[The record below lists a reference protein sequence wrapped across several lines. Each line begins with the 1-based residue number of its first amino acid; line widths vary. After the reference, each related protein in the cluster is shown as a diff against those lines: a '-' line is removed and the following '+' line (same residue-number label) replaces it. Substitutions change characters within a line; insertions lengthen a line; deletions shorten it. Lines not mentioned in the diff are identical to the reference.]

1 MAWLSVFRL
10 APGDNLHRH
19 NKARI
24 FLSLINRCRQKIEI
38 NMKIKYFCI
47 IILSLL
53 HKEHLRIRDKNKSV
67 ALFTVCLNK
76 TNNSQLESERVRERE
91 I

>member
-1 MAWLSVFRL
+1 
-10 APGDNLHRH
+10 
-19 NKARI
+19 
-24 FLSLINRCRQKIEI
+24 
-38 NMKIKYFCI
+38 MKIKYFCI

-76 TNNSQLESERVRERE
+76 TNNSQLESERERERRE